1 MTPILASEP
10 ITVKRI
16 IFRIQSK
23 NFSKLQFT
31 LSHSLSSSPQYISAQ
46 LELHSRR
53 KITIKYMSKIA
64 QAAPPFSSLLSIF
77 KSELYGP
84 FCDWNWNKSAI
95 DLSKVKLRC
104 RSLSIRRR

>member
-31 LSHSLSSSPQYISAQ
+31 LSHSLSSPPQYISAQ

-53 KITIKYMSKIA
+53 KITMKYMSKIA
-64 QAAPPFSSLLSIF
+64 QAAPPPSLLFYLFLSQSF
-77 KSELYGP
+77 TAP
-84 FCDWNWNKSAI
+84 FVIGIGIRAQLISAK
-95 DLSKVKLRC
+95 LS
-104 RSLSIRRR
+104 

>member
-31 LSHSLSSSPQYISAQ
+31 LSHSLLFPSVYICPARASQQTKNNNKIYVQDCTSCPPPSLLFYLFLSQSFTAPFVIGIGIRAQLISA
-46 LELHSRR
+46 
-53 KITIKYMSKIA
+53 K
-64 QAAPPFSSLLSIF
+64 LS
-77 KSELYGP
+77 
-84 FCDWNWNKSAI
+84 
-95 DLSKVKLRC
+95 
-104 RSLSIRRR
+104 

>member
-31 LSHSLSSSPQYISAQ
+31 LSHSLSSPPQYISAQ

-53 KITIKYMSKIA
+53 KITMKYMSKIA
-64 QAAPPFSSLLSIF
+64 QAAPPPPSLLFYLFLSQSF
-77 KSELYGP
+77 TAP
-84 FCDWNWNKSAI
+84 FVIGIGIRAQLISAK
-95 DLSKVKLRC
+95 LS
-104 RSLSIRRR
+104 

>member
-31 LSHSLSSSPQYISAQ
+31 LSHSLSSSPQYISVQ
-46 LELHSRR
+46 LELRSRR

-64 QAAPPFSSLLSIF
+64 QAAPPSLLFYLFLSQSF
-77 KSELYGP
+77 TAP
-84 FCDWNWNKSAI
+84 FVIGIGIRAQLISAK
-95 DLSKVKLRC
+95 LS
-104 RSLSIRRR
+104 